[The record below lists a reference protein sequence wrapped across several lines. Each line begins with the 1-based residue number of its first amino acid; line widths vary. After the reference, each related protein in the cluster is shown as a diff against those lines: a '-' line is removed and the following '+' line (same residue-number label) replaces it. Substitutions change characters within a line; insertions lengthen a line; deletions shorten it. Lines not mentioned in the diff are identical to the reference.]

1 MAARGRAAAAMAERR
16 LPSLDEFAGQSWSA
30 WVERAGPPAEP
41 GSGSE
46 LDESGKSG
54 SKKLDAM
61 TLIKEDMDIFGHCP
75 AHDEFYLVVCN
86 HCSQVVKPQAFQ
98 KHCERRHGPL
108 SKLYARAAACHVAVN
123 GTPATAKAL
132 REKPPGARGRAQ
144 PLPERPDKDNLCLF
158 VPVVNLEKIP
168 SIPKPEGHGIKVPPK
183 AVPTGSKESPGKP
196 AAVPKEP
203 PAPPGLGGD
212 SAMPADGPGCKPE
225 SAPAPGQKDA
235 GAPKPPPR
243 PHKKL
248 ARKECD
254 LNRQCGV
261 LNPGTNQICTRLLTC
276 KIHSVHQRRE
286 VRGRAKD
293 FDVLVAE
300 LKASSRKGEPPKD
313 RSPPG
318 KDPLPPPPQQDPS
331 SLPQPLAGPPST
343 SPCRAKPPHTHCPL
357 PRARLPS
364 DSDPE
369 DVPAA
374 SGEGG
379 TGVGVFPFPP
389 PKGGNRV
396 SSEESEEEG
405 GEEPPRHPTR
415 PPRPQAF
422 CTFGSRLVS
431 PGCYVFNRRL
441 DRFCSAL
448 GSMLERH
455 LSTHMWRKIPPAA
468 EPPLHT
474 PPPPPNPITPP
485 CGPTASTPS
494 PPSRTSAAAVAPPGT
509 REGRAPASLN
519 YTVGSPHA
527 AAACSQPECAG
538 GGSQSITSPLPA
550 NTPSPSF
557 SKLPS
562 TKASKSP
569 RAREAAGTDPDTRKR
584 KPPLAA
590 GGPPYKRTCS
600 GDGVKGK
607 NPGCRGSP
615 PLPGKTQPT
624 PLACPSSSSA
634 AVLNGA
640 TRVKRLAPPDCRA
653 PPGATAADPRG
664 SPLHGA
670 GVSPLPPPRCISED
684 EVKKRKNA
692 ATYCRPVKPKPAPPP
707 PPPGSAPADSGG
719 SVRRKKPGTPPGFEE
734 KRSALKGW
742 RGATVPPRPPHP
754 AGGPRFGDDPFST
767 PKPGG
772 DEGENTFIVAKASAG
787 RLPARGGH
795 AARGGHTRGTRPAG
809 LGAVT
814 VVLWRAVGLVPPPP
828 VPMGPPPP
836 CPSCPALPVWRR

>member
-1 MAARGRAAAAMAERR
+1 MAARGRAAAAAAMAAVAAERR

-41 GSGSE
+41 GSGLE
-46 LDESGKSG
+46 LEESGKSS

-61 TLIKEDMDIFGHCP
+61 TLIKEDMNIFGHCP

-108 SKLYARAAACHVAVN
+108 SKLYARAAAAAKCHVAVN
-123 GTPATAKAL
+123 GQPAASGTPGATKVL
-132 REKPPGARGRAQ
+132 REKPPGARGRVQ
-144 PLPERPDKDNLCLF
+144 PLPERPDKDNNLCLF

-168 SIPKPEGHGIKVPPK
+168 SIPKPDGHGIKVPPK
-183 AVPTGSKESPGKP
+183 AVPTNSKEPLGKP
-196 AAVPKEP
+196 ATAAVPKEP
-203 PAPPGLGGD
+203 PVSAGVGGD

-225 SAPAPGQKDA
+225 SAPTLWEKDV
-235 GAPKPPPR
+235 GASKPPPR
-243 PHKKL
+243 SHKKL

-261 LNPGTNQICTRLLTC
+261 LNPDTKKICTRLLTC

-286 VRGRAKD
+286 VQGRAKD

-300 LKASSRKGEPPKD
+300 LKASSRKGESPKE

-318 KDPLPPPPQQDPS
+318 KEPLPPPQQDPS
-331 SLPQPLAGPPST
+331 SLPQPPAGPPST
-343 SPCRAKPPHTHCPL
+343 SPCRAKLPHSHCPL
-357 PRARLPS
+357 PRAQLSS

-369 DVPAA
+369 DVPSA

-379 TGVGVFPFPP
+379 MGVFPFPL
-389 PKGGNRV
+389 PKGGSRV

-405 GEEPPRHPTR
+405 GEEPPRPPTR

-455 LSTHMWRKIPPAA
+455 LSSHMWRKIPPAA
-468 EPPLHT
+468 EPPFHT
-474 PPPPPNPITPP
+474 TPAPPTPAAPP
-485 CGPTASTPS
+485 CGPTAPTPS
-494 PPSRTSAAAVAPPGT
+494 PLTRTSSSSAAPPGT
-509 REGRAPASLN
+509 REGRVPASLN

-527 AAACSQPECAG
+527 AAACSQPECGG

-550 NTPSPSF
+550 NIPSPSF

-562 TKASKSP
+562 TKASKSS
-569 RAREAAGTDPDTRKR
+569 RAREAAGGMDLDSRKR

-590 GGPPYKRTCS
+590 GGPHYKRTCS
-600 GDGVKGK
+600 GDGVKSK
-607 NPGCRGSP
+607 NPGCQISAP
-615 PLPGKTQPT
+615 PGKTKPT
-624 PLACPSSSSA
+624 PPGCPASSSA
-634 AVLNGA
+634 AILNGT
-640 TRVKRLAPPDCRA
+640 TRVKRLSPPDCRGA
-653 PPGATAADPRG
+653 PGAATMDPRG
-664 SPLHGA
+664 SPLHGP
-670 GVSPLPPPRCISED
+670 GVPLPPPPRCISED

-692 ATYCRPVKPKPAPPP
+692 ATYCRPVKPKPAPPLPGP
-707 PPPGSAPADSGG
+707 PPPPSPAPSDSGS
-719 SVRRKKPGTPPGFEE
+719 SVRRKKPGPSLGFEE
-734 KRSALKGW
+734 KRSTLK
-742 RGATVPPRPPHP
+742 
-754 AGGPRFGDDPFST
+754 S
-767 PKPGG
+767 
-772 DEGENTFIVAKASAG
+772 KA
-787 RLPARGGH
+787 H
-795 AARGGHTRGTRPAG
+795 
-809 LGAVT
+809 
-814 VVLWRAVGLVPPPP
+814 
-828 VPMGPPPP
+828 
-836 CPSCPALPVWRR
+836 